1 MNDPPNHQGT
11 PAANTASPARGPP
24 AVPLRCTVPDPAP
37 WARPPGKHRGS
48 TGEGCEGTQKS
59 RKKWGEWWIWDEFDE
74 LIRYGKYGKDGKFDE
89 NWWPQDG
96 WWRRQFYSQKCRP
109 NRDLM
114 DLRWGLEDYF
124 CPLSKKG
131 AVLVMAKWM
140 FTVKTWLV
148 VYLPLWKI
156 WLHQLGWWHS
166 QYMAK

>member
-1 MNDPPNHQGT
+1 MILPTTKALLRQTRPLQLEGLPPCRCDALFQIQLL
-11 PAANTASPARGPP
+11 GP
-24 AVPLRCTVPDPAP
+24 D
-37 WARPPGKHRGS
+37 HRGS
-48 TGEGCEGTQKS
+48 TGDGGEGTQKS

-74 LIRYGKYGKDGKFDE
+74 LIRYGKFGKDGEFDGLMASRWMLKE
-89 NWWPQDG
+89 T
-96 WWRRQFYSQKCRP
+96 FYSQKCPP
-109 NRDLM
+109 NGDLM